1 LTATLSVEGP
11 DVVINDTRWL
21 LIDMFVE
28 DLTAEE
34 WYVVLSVHG
43 PVERYPFNKGS
54 ESGKPN
60 NGVKCPGWMITLY
73 LIGSL

>member
-43 PVERYPFNKGS
+43 PVERCPINKGS
-54 ESGKPN
+54 GSEKSN
-60 NGVKCPGWMITLY
+60 NGVRCPGWCNCSD
-73 LIGSL
+73 G